1 MDTQIYIVCFKMK
14 QPVYN
19 FTKGDDLYDQPMSS
33 EKNRRQSDDK
43 NDEDDDDFEFF
54 GSGY

>member
-1 MDTQIYIVCFKMK
+1 MK